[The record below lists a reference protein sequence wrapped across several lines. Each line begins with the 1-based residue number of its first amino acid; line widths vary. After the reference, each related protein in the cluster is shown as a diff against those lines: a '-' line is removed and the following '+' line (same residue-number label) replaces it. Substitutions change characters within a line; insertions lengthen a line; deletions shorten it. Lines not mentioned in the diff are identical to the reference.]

1 MALPTEFVE
10 KLKMANPIAEVMGS
24 YVSLKRSGRDYVCLC
39 PFHNEKTP
47 SCYIHPDKDYF
58 HCFGCGA
65 GGDVITFTMKY
76 NNLDYWETVKLL
88 ADKAGLEVP
97 DTRGNFQNADRRK
110 RFYEM
115 NKEAA
120 RFFYAQLKT
129 PDGRRCLDYLMNK
142 RRLSVDTIKQYG
154 MGFAPKSWTSLLRHM
169 TSLGYSEQE
178 LEAASLVGR
187 SQKTGNCYDFFMDRA
202 MFPFIDLS
210 GRIVGFGG
218 RALSDDD
225 KRKYLNSKETMLYNK
240 NRFLFSMNF
249 AKDAAVK
256 SKTILLCEG
265 NLDVISLNQHGF
277 ENAVA
282 SCGTALTPEQAKV
295 ISNYAD
301 SVVICYDSDEAG
313 QKASRRAI
321 DILRQTGLRT
331 SVIKMEGAKDPDEYI
346 NKFGADHFKYL
357 IKNSAGAVAYQL
369 DNCREGLDV
378 DTAEGK
384 LEYLRRAYR
393 VLAELESPTE
403 RELYIAQLANDNDIS
418 RESVKNEVE
427 GLRVRARRAA
437 AKRDW
442 QRTVNFANVPRD
454 EINPQANVHPKEAK
468 AESGLIYYLYI
479 NTDKAEELKQR
490 IPPEQFVTDFNRR
503 VYASLLDRVLGA
515 QDSSLSSF
523 NEEFTPDEVGKISGL
538 LDSFRQLPVD
548 SFVVDEYID
557 TLKEFHRKQK
567 ENEAPISNEDY
578 LKKMEALRRKKVGS

>member
-47 SCYIHPDKDYF
+47 SCYIHPDKEYF

-76 NNLDYWETVKLL
+76 NNLDYWESVKLL

-97 DTRGNFQNADRRK
+97 DTRGSFQSADRRK

-115 NKEAA
+115 NKDAA
-120 RFFYAQLKT
+120 RFFYSQLKT

-142 RRLSVDTIKQYG
+142 RRLSVDTIKKYG
-154 MGFAPKSWTSLLRHM
+154 MGFAPNSWTSLLRHM
-169 TSLGYSEQE
+169 TALGYSEQE

-187 SQKTGNCYDFFMDRA
+187 SSKTGNCYDFFMDRA

-218 RALSDDD
+218 RALGDED
-225 KRKYLNSKETMLYNK
+225 KRKYLNSRETLLYNK

-277 ENAVA
+277 GNAVA
-282 SCGTALTPEQAKV
+282 SCGTALTQEQAKV

-301 SVVICYDSDEAG
+301 AAVICYDSDEAG

-321 DILRQTGLRT
+321 DILRQAGLRT
-331 SVIKMEGAKDPDEYI
+331 SVIKMEGAKDPDEYL

-369 DNCREGLDV
+369 ENCKEGLDV

-384 LEYLRRAYR
+384 LEYLKRAYR
-393 VLAELESPTE
+393 VMAGLESPTE
-403 RELYIAQLANDNDIS
+403 RELYMAQLADDNGIS
-418 RESVKNEVE
+418 RESVKHEVE
-427 GLRVRARRAA
+427 GLMVRARRAA

-442 QRTVNFANVPRD
+442 QRTVSLSNVPRD

-468 AESGLIYYLYI
+468 AESGLIYYLYC
-479 NTDKAEELKQR
+479 NPDKADDLR
-490 IPPEQFVTDFNRR
+490 RRMPPENFVTDFNRR
-503 VYASLLDRVLGA
+503 VYASLLERITNA

-523 NEEFTPDEVGKISGL
+523 NESFTPDEVGKISGL
-538 LDSFRQLPVD
+538 LDSFGRLGVD
-548 SFVVDEYID
+548 SFVADEYINV
-557 TLKEFHRKQK
+557 LKEFRRKQD
-567 ENEAPISNEDY
+567 EANADESNEEL
-578 LKKMEALRRKKVGS
+578 LKKMMELQKKNRQ